1 MRPAEFFSAR
11 FWTWRRAGAVAI
23 QALVLA
29 GLGALAWGAAANAI
43 ANLARLNINTG
54 FDFLARPAG
63 FAIAQ
68 HIIAYSEASSYFRA
82 FLVALLNT
90 LVLAAVSI
98 AIATPLGFL
107 IGIARRAPN
116 PLVAGFAGG
125 FVETLRN
132 IPLLLHLFFWY
143 FAVLQALP
151 PPARS
156 LSLLGSVFLNN
167 RGLILPVPAAG
178 LGSWIALSVLAAAV
192 LAAFALPRRRAGG
205 ADGSPLGWLAKLAL
219 SAMLPLAAVAAALA
233 LADWERPAL
242 RGFNFA
248 GGVVVIPEFVAMA
261 LALSLYSAAYIAE
274 IVRGGLDAVPHGQ
287 IEAARALGLKSAP
300 LYARIVIPQA
310 LRVIVPPLANEYLRL
325 TRNTTL
331 AAAIAYPDLML
342 VFAGTVLTQTSQ
354 AFEVMSM
361 TAATYLAIAVAV
373 AGFMNLYNRRV
384 LSVGRR

>member
-1 MRPAEFFSAR
+1 MRLAEVFSAR

-68 HIIAYSEASSYFRA
+68 HLIAYSEASSYFQA
-82 FLVALLNT
+82 FLVALVNT

-98 AIATPLGFL
+98 AIATPLGFV
-107 IGIARRAPN
+107 IGIARRASN

-125 FVETLRN
+125 YVETLRN
-132 IPLLLHLFFWY
+132 LPLLLQLFFWY

-151 PPARS
+151 PPAQSFS
-156 LSLLGSVFLNN
+156 LFGSIFLNN
-167 RGLILPVPAAG
+167 RGLILPIPIGGA
-178 LGSWIALSVLAAAV
+178 GSWIALSVLAVAA
-192 LAAFALPRRRAGG
+192 LAAFTLLCRGG
-205 ADGSPLGWLAKLAL
+205 DGAGSPLGWLAKLAL
-219 SAMLPLAAVAAALA
+219 GALLPLAAIAAALA

-242 RGFNFA
+242 RGFNFD

-287 IEAARALGLKSAP
+287 VEAARALGLKSAP

-310 LRVIVPPLANEYLRL
+310 LRMIVPPLANEYLRL

-361 TAATYLAIAVAV
+361 TAATYLAIAIAV